1 MLEGALATLRER
13 RIHVSLEAELLQLLA
28 ETHIGVGQLGLARH
42 ECDEAIAAALRSGTP
57 LYECDAQLILA
68 RILLQ
73 EGSAEPAK
81 VREIG
86 SSLERAAELIDQTG
100 AESRRPRLTELLASV
115 AHAQGD
121 DADHVRKLRE
131 AHRLYVEMGATGNA
145 ARLGSELE
153 KLQTPT

>member
-1 MLEGALATLRER
+1 M
-13 RIHVSLEAELLQLLA
+13 
-28 ETHIGVGQLGLARH
+28 
-42 ECDEAIAAALRSGTP
+42 RSGTP
-57 LYECDAQLILA
+57 LYECDARLVLA
-68 RILLQ
+68 RVRLQ
-73 EGSAEPAK
+73 EGAEETATA
-81 VREIG
+81 REIG
-86 SSLERAAELIDQTG
+86 LLLERVTGLIDQTG
-100 AESRRPRLTELLASV
+100 AESRRPRLTELLASL